1 MKIKKI
7 ISEIY
12 FKNLSLCSYEETL
25 TLLKIRNELE
35 IRKNS
40 FNKHKISLK
49 EHNNWL
55 KKNIEKKDLK
65 NFIVFNKREIIGN
78 INIYNLT
85 NNSSS
90 KFWSFYVGKKHR
102 KVGVGFA
109 LEYKTL
115 NLIFDEMFIELIN
128 CFVLNTNTEV
138 IKLHKKF
145 GFKEINTK
153 EETIIPKGFEK
164 KTTQL
169 ILNKKNWI
177 KIKKNFEK
185 KFLLV

>member
-1 MKIKKI
+1 M
-7 ISEIY
+7 
-12 FKNLSLCSYEETL
+12 
-25 TLLKIRNELE
+25 
-35 IRKNS
+35 
-40 FNKHKISLK
+40 
-49 EHNNWL
+49 
-55 KKNIEKKDLK
+55 
-65 NFIVFNKREIIGN
+65 
-78 INIYNLT
+78 T

-164 KTTQL
+164 KNNSTYL
-169 ILNKKNWI
+169 K
-177 KIKKNFEK
+177 
-185 KFLLV
+185 

>member
-12 FKNLSLCSYEETL
+12 FKNLLQCSYEETL
-25 TLLKIRNELE
+25 TLLQIRNELE

-55 KKNIEKKDLK
+55 KKNIAKKDLK

-78 INIYNLT
+78 INIYNLI
-85 NNSSS
+85 NGSLSN
-90 KFWSFYVGKKHR
+90 FWSFYVSKKHR

-115 NLIFDEMFIELIN
+115 NLIFDEMFMELVN
-128 CFVLNTNTEV
+128 CFVLNTNKEV

-153 EETIIPKGFEK
+153 EETAIPKGFEK

-169 ILNKKNWI
+169 ILNKKKWI
-177 KIKKNFEK
+177 KVKKNLEK